1 MGAATEWTLI
11 AIAVVVALTG
21 IVGALRLL
29 RPEALVPAKVAPPET
44 GLGKLL
50 WKKWYIDEIYDT
62 LIVRPVMWV
71 SRVVLW
77 KVVDEKIVD
86 GAGVNGTAAVSR
98 ALGWLGSRL
107 QTGELGFYVVLF
119 VVGVVLVLRAVVR

>member
-1 MGAATEWTLI
+1 M

-44 GLGKLL
+44 GLGRLL

-62 LIVRPVMWV
+62 LIVRPVMWL

-119 VVGVVLVLRAVVR
+119 VVGVVLVLRAAVR

>member
-1 MGAATEWTLI
+1 M

-44 GLGKLL
+44 GLGRLL

-62 LIVRPVMWV
+62 LIVRPVMWL